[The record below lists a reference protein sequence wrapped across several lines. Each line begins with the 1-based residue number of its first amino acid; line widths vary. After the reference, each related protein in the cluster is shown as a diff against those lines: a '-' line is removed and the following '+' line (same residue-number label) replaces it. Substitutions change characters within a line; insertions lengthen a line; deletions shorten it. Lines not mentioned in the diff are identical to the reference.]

1 MGGIK
6 MNFRRSF
13 LLFIGRLRDSRMLE
27 KLRHVI
33 IFFGM
38 SSSSDDDFEGKRLL
52 EAVDPGH
59 KVAFNSK
66 GY

>member
-1 MGGIK
+1 
-6 MNFRRSF
+6 
-13 LLFIGRLRDSRMLE
+13 MLE